1 MDDQA
6 PPGESKPPP
15 GTAAAGEPTGSADQ
29 RIQAIIQAAE
39 QAAAG
44 IIEDADAQARRYID
58 TSRQKADDL
67 ADERVRVMSSL
78 TETLVRQ
85 AELVRR
91 QSDELLSALDSARD
105 ELAGHLGKELTPG
118 APPPAS
124 LTPPAIAAEPKQA
137 AEPVAE
143 PEPPTKPVVERA
155 APAEPAQPEAPAS
168 TPPPGGSRV
177 PHLQPVE
184 SKPPGLHSVEAAPE
198 SAPTVEEAKPQA
210 APEPPKAEPPQ
221 AEPPRSEPPST
232 PPPGAAP
239 PTAAPPASAPPASAP
254 PGPSQSGAPSTPGGQ
269 PSDGARLLAAQ
280 MAVAGSSREEIEA
293 RLRKEFNIEDAGP
306 ILDGILGPS

>member
-6 PPGESKPPP
+6 PSGGNKPPP
-15 GTAAAGEPTGSADQ
+15 GTAAPGESSGSADQ

-44 IIEDADAQARRYID
+44 IIEDADAQARHYID
-58 TSRQKADDL
+58 SSRQKADAL
-67 ADERVRVMSSL
+67 ADERVRVMSGL

-118 APPPAS
+118 AAAPAALAPQS
-124 LTPPAIAAEPKQA
+124 SIVTEARPEP
-137 AEPVAE
+137 EPVSEAAPEKPAE
-143 PEPPTKPVVERA
+143 PEQTG
-155 APAEPAQPEAPAS
+155 S

-177 PHLQPVE
+177 PHLQSVE
-184 SKPPGLHSVEAAPE
+184 SKPPGLRSVETTPE
-198 SAPTVEEAKPQA
+198 PEPEIEEVKPRA
-210 APEPPKAEPPQ
+210 APEPPPVKPA
-221 AEPPRSEPPST
+221 ST
-232 PPPGAAP
+232 PPPG
-239 PTAAPPASAPPASAP
+239 SAPPASAP
-254 PGPSQSGAPSTPGGQ
+254 SQPSAPAPPEPSPSAAPGGL
-269 PSDGARLLAAQ
+269 PTDGARLLAAQ

-293 RLRKEFNIEDAGP
+293 RLRKEFDIEDAGP